1 MPYKSKWK
9 YPVLRI
15 SLAVNVMVSVS
26 FKKDLE
32 RRALICP
39 SVRVTKNPCR
49 EAVERYPSILKNQPL
64 GRLKLLSRLIE
75 TGLVPVFGDSY
86 FIRIHVQKSHI
97 HIELSFPT
105 PQFGRGVETNAV
117 IMGCRNGLCGK

>member
-49 EAVERYPSILKNQPL
+49 EAVERYPSIFGKVEVVVQTD
-64 GRLKLLSRLIE
+64 IE

-97 HIELSFPT
+97 HIELWFPT

>member
-1 MPYKSKWK
+1 
-9 YPVLRI
+9 
-15 SLAVNVMVSVS
+15 MVSVS
-26 FKKDLE
+26 FKKDLDKACTDLSF
-32 RRALICP
+32 RARYKKSLPGSGGEISFHIEEP
-39 SVRVTKNPCR
+39 AFGK
-49 EAVERYPSILKNQPL
+49 VEVVVQTD
-64 GRLKLLSRLIE
+64 IE

-97 HIELSFPT
+97 HIELWFPT

>member
-49 EAVERYPSILKNQPL
+49 EAVE
-64 GRLKLLSRLIE
+64 
-75 TGLVPVFGDSY
+75 
-86 FIRIHVQKSHI
+86 HV
-97 HIELSFPT
+97 
-105 PQFGRGVETNAV
+105 V
-117 IMGCRNGLCGK
+117 

>member
-32 RRALICP
+32 RRALTVSYTHLTLP
-39 SVRVTKNPCR
+39 TSD
-49 EAVERYPSILKNQPL
+49 
-64 GRLKLLSRLIE
+64 
-75 TGLVPVFGDSY
+75 LV
-86 FIRIHVQKSHI
+86 
-97 HIELSFPT
+97 
-105 PQFGRGVETNAV
+105 
-117 IMGCRNGLCGK
+117 

>member
-39 SVRVTKNPCR
+39 SVRVTKKSLPGSGG
-49 EAVERYPSILKNQPL
+49 EISFHIEEPAFGKVEVVVQTD
-64 GRLKLLSRLIE
+64 IE

-86 FIRIHVQKSHI
+86 FIRIHVQKKPYSH
-97 HIELSFPT
+97 
-105 PQFGRGVETNAV
+105 
-117 IMGCRNGLCGK
+117 